1 MYNDCYEECFINPK
15 VSATVK
21 TIIFLNLIIQMWLFF
36 RYHEKEIIKTHI
48 KEKTLNNNNIN
59 NYNNNSNIQN
69 NQIPTAFNTS
79 NSNMIKFFVYDD
91 FYFNSMFIFNTF
103 KNKYFS
109 ITSLNYT
116 FSNKFSKIKF
126 EFTFGI
132 FDKNK
137 NLIYPSD
144 FTLYNKMSVLCVVGV
159 NETTIYSLP
168 QIINNQYYGC
178 IEYFGVDEIPHFGLH
193 FYQQRAGSYLTLNF
207 NFYKYINLS
216 DTNHINDKIF
226 DLNFVKDEYLRNH
239 SKTKRRDT
247 YKDNLLKIN
256 YMKAPISDLKRSVHR
271 QSKKGGWIYKNI
283 YNNYFCFCVGK
294 RCLKEEVKQMCKLNF
309 YKYVID
315 INRNLYPKTHFIFVD
330 FIFKSLPSD
339 DTFPVFEEMIK
350 KNMSAHYITEKPE
363 LYKEYCEN
371 KTKCQ
376 TIIPMNKLEYFKFG
390 EFVEKYL
397 TLILKLKSVI
407 SCKQNSFH
415 YLSYLFY
422 KVEYIT
428 YIAVGHGVDFFKDYL
443 FEPYRIYG
451 SKINNKVLIPPSKV
465 LVDLAVRKGW
475 EEENIIQIN
484 LPRWDRYSNSNYFLS
499 GNITSNSILIMFTW
513 RYTKWWMGYQ
523 ELSEMYHANIVNLL
537 EDEELGE
544 ALTKKNMT
552 LYFTL
557 HRYVN
562 RRFLK
567 RYNEAINKTSYL
579 KFLNQNE
586 ISECLSKTNLVVSDF
601 SSVIFDLMSRDKPFV
616 IYVPDENDKNINKL
630 YTGDYI
636 RLIQDFRKGKI
647 TFANKCESVKQ
658 TVAKIISYI
667 NNNFQLEPKLKDFYK
682 SFNFKTKNNTNEFI
696 DYLINLN

>member
-21 TIIFLNLIIQMWLFF
+21 TIILLNLIIQMWLFF

-567 RYNEAINKTSYL
+567 RYNEAINKISYL

-658 TVAKIISYI
+658 TVAKIIYYI

>member
-1 MYNDCYEECFINPK
+1 
-15 VSATVK
+15 
-21 TIIFLNLIIQMWLFF
+21 
-36 RYHEKEIIKTHI
+36 
-48 KEKTLNNNNIN
+48 
-59 NYNNNSNIQN
+59 
-69 NQIPTAFNTS
+69 
-79 NSNMIKFFVYDD
+79 
-91 FYFNSMFIFNTF
+91 
-103 KNKYFS
+103 
-109 ITSLNYT
+109 
-116 FSNKFSKIKF
+116 
-126 EFTFGI
+126 
-132 FDKNK
+132 
-137 NLIYPSD
+137 
-144 FTLYNKMSVLCVVGV
+144 MSVLCIMNT

-178 IEYFGVDEIPHFGLH
+178 IEYFDIDEIPHFGLH
-193 FYQQRAGSYLTLNF
+193 FYQQRGRSYLTLNF

-226 DLNFVKDEYLRNH
+226 DPNFVKDEYLRNH
-239 SKTKRRDT
+239 SKTRRRDT
-247 YKDNLLKIN
+247 YKDNLLKQN

-315 INRNLYPKTHFIFVD
+315 VNRNLYPKTHFIFVD

-376 TIIPMNKLEYFKFG
+376 TIIPMNKREYFKFG

-451 SKINNKVLIPPSKV
+451 SRINNKVLIPPSKV

-523 ELSEMYHANIVNLL
+523 DLSEMYHANIVNLL

-544 ALTKKNMT
+544 ALKKKNMT

-567 RYNEAINKTSYL
+567 RYNETINKISYL

>member
-21 TIIFLNLIIQMWLFF
+21 TIILLNLIIQMWLFF

-48 KEKTLNNNNIN
+48 KEKTLNNNIN

-103 KNKYFS
+103 KNKYFG

-126 EFTFGI
+126 EFYFGI

-178 IEYFGVDEIPHFGLH
+178 IEYFDINEIPHFGLH

-207 NFYKYINLS
+207 NFYKNINLS

-226 DLNFVKDEYLRNH
+226 DPNFVKDEYLRNH
-239 SKTKRRDT
+239 SKTRRRDT
-247 YKDNLLKIN
+247 YKDNVLKNN
-256 YMKAPISDLKRSVHR
+256 YMKDPISDLKRSVHR

-376 TIIPMNKLEYFKFG
+376 TIIPMNKREYFKFG

-523 ELSEMYHANIVNLL
+523 DLSEMYHANIVNLL

-544 ALTKKNMT
+544 ALKKKNMT

-567 RYNEAINKTSYL
+567 RYNETINKISYL

-586 ISECLSKTNLVVSDF
+586 ISDCLSKTNLVVSDF

-658 TVAKIISYI
+658 TVAKIIYYI

>member
-21 TIIFLNLIIQMWLFF
+21 TIILLNLIIQMWLFF

-48 KEKTLNNNNIN
+48 KEKTLNNNIN

-126 EFTFGI
+126 EFYFGI

-178 IEYFGVDEIPHFGLH
+178 IEYFDINEIPHFGLH

-207 NFYKYINLS
+207 NFYKNINLS

-226 DLNFVKDEYLRNH
+226 DPNFVKDEYLRNH
-239 SKTKRRDT
+239 SKTRRRDT
-247 YKDNLLKIN
+247 YKDNVLKNN
-256 YMKAPISDLKRSVHR
+256 YMKDPISDLKRSVHR

-376 TIIPMNKLEYFKFG
+376 TIIPMNKREYFKFG

-523 ELSEMYHANIVNLL
+523 DLSEMYHANIVNLL

-544 ALTKKNMT
+544 ALKKKNMT

-567 RYNEAINKTSYL
+567 RYNETINKISYL

-586 ISECLSKTNLVVSDF
+586 ISECLSKTKLVVSDF

-658 TVAKIISYI
+658 TVAKIIYYI

>member
-21 TIIFLNLIIQMWLFF
+21 TIILLNLIIQMWLFF

-48 KEKTLNNNNIN
+48 KEKTLNNNIN

-103 KNKYFS
+103 KNKYFG

-178 IEYFGVDEIPHFGLH
+178 IEYFDINEIPHFGLH

-207 NFYKYINLS
+207 NFYKNINLS

-226 DLNFVKDEYLRNH
+226 DPNFVKDEYLRNH
-239 SKTKRRDT
+239 SKTRRRDT
-247 YKDNLLKIN
+247 YKDNVLKNN
-256 YMKAPISDLKRSVHR
+256 YMKDPISDLKRSVHR

-376 TIIPMNKLEYFKFG
+376 TIIPMNKREYFKFG

-523 ELSEMYHANIVNLL
+523 DLSEMYHANIVNLL

-544 ALTKKNMT
+544 ALKKKNMT

-567 RYNEAINKTSYL
+567 RYNETINKISYL

-586 ISECLSKTNLVVSDF
+586 ISDCLSKTNLVVSDF

-658 TVAKIISYI
+658 TVAKIIYYI

>member
-21 TIIFLNLIIQMWLFF
+21 TIILLNLIIQMWLFF

-103 KNKYFS
+103 KNKYFG

-126 EFTFGI
+126 EFYFGI

-178 IEYFGVDEIPHFGLH
+178 IEYFDINEIPHFGLH

-207 NFYKYINLS
+207 NFYKNINLS

-226 DLNFVKDEYLRNH
+226 DPNFVKDEYLRNH
-239 SKTKRRDT
+239 SKTRRRDT
-247 YKDNLLKIN
+247 YKDNVLKNN
-256 YMKAPISDLKRSVHR
+256 YMKDPISDLKRSVHR

-376 TIIPMNKLEYFKFG
+376 TIIPMNKREYFKFG

-523 ELSEMYHANIVNLL
+523 DLSEMYHANIVNLL

-544 ALTKKNMT
+544 ALKKKNMT

-567 RYNEAINKTSYL
+567 RYNETINKISYL

-586 ISECLSKTNLVVSDF
+586 ISDCLSKTNLVVSDF

-658 TVAKIISYI
+658 TVAKIIYYI

>member
-21 TIIFLNLIIQMWLFF
+21 TIILLNLIIQMWLFF

-144 FTLYNKMSVLCVVGV
+144 FTLYNKMSVLCIMNV

-193 FYQQRAGSYLTLNF
+193 FYQQRGRSYLTLNF

-216 DTNHINDKIF
+216 DTNHINDIIF
-226 DLNFVKDEYLRNH
+226 DPNFVKDEYLREH

-247 YKDNLLKIN
+247 YKDNLLKKN

-376 TIIPMNKLEYFKFG
+376 TIIPMNKREYFKFG

-451 SKINNKVLIPPSKV
+451 NKINNKVLIPPSKV

-523 ELSEMYHANIVNLL
+523 DLSEMYHANIVNLL

-544 ALTKKNMT
+544 ALKKKNMT

-567 RYNEAINKTSYL
+567 RYNEAINKISYL

-658 TVAKIISYI
+658 TVAKIIYYI

>member
-21 TIIFLNLIIQMWLFF
+21 TIILLNLIIQMWLFF

-48 KEKTLNNNNIN
+48 KEKTLNNNIN

-109 ITSLNYT
+109 ITSLNYA

-126 EFTFGI
+126 EFYFGI

-178 IEYFGVDEIPHFGLH
+178 IEYFDINEIPHFGLH
-193 FYQQRAGSYLTLNF
+193 FYQQRARSYLTLNF

-226 DLNFVKDEYLRNH
+226 DPNFVKDEYLRNH
-239 SKTKRRDT
+239 SKTRRRDT
-247 YKDNLLKIN
+247 YKDNLLKKN

-315 INRNLYPKTHFIFVD
+315 VNRNLYPKTHFIFVD

-376 TIIPMNKLEYFKFG
+376 TIIPMNKREYFKFG

-523 ELSEMYHANIVNLL
+523 DLSEMYHANIVNLL

-544 ALTKKNMT
+544 ALKKKNMT

-567 RYNEAINKTSYL
+567 RYNETINKISYL

-630 YTGDYI
+630 YTNDYI

-658 TVAKIISYI
+658 TVAKIIYYI

>member
-21 TIIFLNLIIQMWLFF
+21 TIILLNLIIQMWLFF

-69 NQIPTAFNTS
+69 NQIATAFKTS

-132 FDKNK
+132 FDKDK

-144 FTLYNKMSVLCVVGV
+144 FTLYNKMSVLCIMNT

-178 IEYFGVDEIPHFGLH
+178 IEYFDIDEIPHFGLH
-193 FYQQRAGSYLTLNF
+193 FYHQRGRSYLTLNF

-226 DLNFVKDEYLRNH
+226 DPNFVKDEYLRKY

-247 YKDNLLKIN
+247 YKDNLLKKN

-315 INRNLYPKTHFIFVD
+315 VNRNLYPKTHFIFVD

-376 TIIPMNKLEYFKFG
+376 TIIPMNKREYFKFG

-451 SKINNKVLIPPSKV
+451 NKINNKVLIPPSKV

-567 RYNEAINKTSYL
+567 RYNEAINKISYL

-658 TVAKIISYI
+658 TVAKIIYYI

>member
-21 TIIFLNLIIQMWLFF
+21 TIILLNLIIQMWLFF

-48 KEKTLNNNNIN
+48 KEKTLNNNIN

-103 KNKYFS
+103 KNKYFG

-126 EFTFGI
+126 EFYFGI

-178 IEYFGVDEIPHFGLH
+178 IEYFDINEIPHFGLH

-207 NFYKYINLS
+207 NFYKNINLS

-226 DLNFVKDEYLRNH
+226 DPNFVKDEYLRNH
-239 SKTKRRDT
+239 SKTRRRDT
-247 YKDNLLKIN
+247 YKDNVLKNN
-256 YMKAPISDLKRSVHR
+256 YMKDPISDLKRSVHR

-376 TIIPMNKLEYFKFG
+376 TIIPMNKREYFKFG

-523 ELSEMYHANIVNLL
+523 DLSEMYHANIVNLL

-544 ALTKKNMT
+544 ALKKKNMT

-567 RYNEAINKTSYL
+567 RYNETINKISYL

>member
-15 VSATVK
+15 VSATVRA
-21 TIIFLNLIIQMWLFF
+21 IILLNLIIQMWLFF

-144 FTLYNKMSVLCVVGV
+144 FSLYNKMSVLCIMNM

-178 IEYFGVDEIPHFGLH
+178 IEYFDIDEIPHFGLH
-193 FYQQRAGSYLTLNF
+193 FYHQRGRSFLTLNF

-226 DLNFVKDEYLRNH
+226 DPNFVKDEYLRNH
-239 SKTKRRDT
+239 SKTRRRDT
-247 YKDNLLKIN
+247 YKDNLLKKN

-315 INRNLYPKTHFIFVD
+315 VNRNLYPKTHFIFVD

-376 TIIPMNKLEYFKFG
+376 TIIPMNKREYFKFG

-465 LVDLAVRKGW
+465 LVDLAIRKGW

-523 ELSEMYHANIVNLL
+523 DLSEMYHANIVNLL

-567 RYNEAINKTSYL
+567 RYNETINKISYL

-586 ISECLSKTNLVVSDF
+586 ISDCLSKTNLVVSDF

>member
-1 MYNDCYEECFINPK
+1 
-15 VSATVK
+15 
-21 TIIFLNLIIQMWLFF
+21 
-36 RYHEKEIIKTHI
+36 
-48 KEKTLNNNNIN
+48 
-59 NYNNNSNIQN
+59 
-69 NQIPTAFNTS
+69 
-79 NSNMIKFFVYDD
+79 
-91 FYFNSMFIFNTF
+91 
-103 KNKYFS
+103 
-109 ITSLNYT
+109 
-116 FSNKFSKIKF
+116 
-126 EFTFGI
+126 
-132 FDKNK
+132 
-137 NLIYPSD
+137 
-144 FTLYNKMSVLCVVGV
+144 
-159 NETTIYSLP
+159 
-168 QIINNQYYGC
+168 
-178 IEYFGVDEIPHFGLH
+178 LH
-193 FYQQRAGSYLTLNF
+193 FYQQRGRSYLTLNF

-226 DLNFVKDEYLRNH
+226 DPNFVKDEYLRNH
-239 SKTKRRDT
+239 SKTRRRDT
-247 YKDNLLKIN
+247 YKDNLLKKN

-315 INRNLYPKTHFIFVD
+315 VNRNLYPKTHFIFVD

-376 TIIPMNKLEYFKFG
+376 TIIPMNKREYFKFG

-523 ELSEMYHANIVNLL
+523 DLSEMYHANIVNLL

-567 RYNEAINKTSYL
+567 RYNETINKISYL

-586 ISECLSKTNLVVSDF
+586 ISDCLSKTNLVVSDF

-616 IYVPDENDKNINKL
+616 IYVPDENDKNISKL
-630 YTGDYI
+630 YTNDYI
-636 RLIQDFRKGKI
+636 RLIQDFREGNI
-647 TFANKCESVKQ
+647 TFANKCKSVKQ

>member
-21 TIIFLNLIIQMWLFF
+21 TIILLNLIIQMWLFF

-69 NQIPTAFNTS
+69 NQIATAFNTS

-193 FYQQRAGSYLTLNF
+193 FYQQRGRSYLTLNF
-207 NFYKYINLS
+207 NFYKNINLS

-226 DLNFVKDEYLRNH
+226 DPNFVKDEYLRKH
-239 SKTKRRDT
+239 SKTKKIDT
-247 YKDNLLKIN
+247 YKDNLLKKN

-376 TIIPMNKLEYFKFG
+376 TIIPMNKREYFKFG

-523 ELSEMYHANIVNLL
+523 DLSEMYHANIVNLL

-544 ALTKKNMT
+544 ALKKKNMT

-567 RYNEAINKTSYL
+567 RYNEAINKISYL

>member
-21 TIIFLNLIIQMWLFF
+21 TIILLNLIIQMWLFF

-69 NQIPTAFNTS
+69 NQIATAFNTS
-79 NSNMIKFFVYDD
+79 NSNMVKFFVYDD

-126 EFTFGI
+126 EFTFGV

-144 FTLYNKMSVLCVVGV
+144 FTLYNKMSVLCIMNT

-178 IEYFGVDEIPHFGLH
+178 IEYFDIDEIPHFGLH
-193 FYQQRAGSYLTLNF
+193 FYQQRARSYLTLNF

-226 DLNFVKDEYLRNH
+226 DPNFVKDEYLRNH
-239 SKTKRRDT
+239 SKTRRRDT
-247 YKDNLLKIN
+247 YKDNLLKKN

-315 INRNLYPKTHFIFVD
+315 VNRNLYPKTHFIFVD

-376 TIIPMNKLEYFKFG
+376 TIIPMNKREYFKFG

-523 ELSEMYHANIVNLL
+523 DLSEMYHANIVNLL

-544 ALTKKNMT
+544 ALKKKNMT

-567 RYNEAINKTSYL
+567 RYNETINKISYL

>member
-1 MYNDCYEECFINPK
+1 
-15 VSATVK
+15 
-21 TIIFLNLIIQMWLFF
+21 
-36 RYHEKEIIKTHI
+36 
-48 KEKTLNNNNIN
+48 
-59 NYNNNSNIQN
+59 
-69 NQIPTAFNTS
+69 
-79 NSNMIKFFVYDD
+79 
-91 FYFNSMFIFNTF
+91 
-103 KNKYFS
+103 
-109 ITSLNYT
+109 
-116 FSNKFSKIKF
+116 
-126 EFTFGI
+126 
-132 FDKNK
+132 
-137 NLIYPSD
+137 
-144 FTLYNKMSVLCVVGV
+144 
-159 NETTIYSLP
+159 
-168 QIINNQYYGC
+168 
-178 IEYFGVDEIPHFGLH
+178 
-193 FYQQRAGSYLTLNF
+193 
-207 NFYKYINLS
+207 
-216 DTNHINDKIF
+216 
-226 DLNFVKDEYLRNH
+226 
-239 SKTKRRDT
+239 
-247 YKDNLLKIN
+247 
-256 YMKAPISDLKRSVHR
+256 MKAPISDLKRSVHR

-315 INRNLYPKTHFIFVD
+315 VNRNLYPKTHFIFVD

-523 ELSEMYHANIVNLL
+523 DLSEMYHANIVNLL

-544 ALTKKNMT
+544 ALKKKNMT

-567 RYNEAINKTSYL
+567 RYNEAINKISYL

-658 TVAKIISYI
+658 TVAKIIYYI

>member
-21 TIIFLNLIIQMWLFF
+21 TIILLNLIIQMWLFF

-69 NQIPTAFNTS
+69 NQIATAFNTS
-79 NSNMIKFFVYDD
+79 DSNMIKFFVYDD

-144 FTLYNKMSVLCVVGV
+144 FTLYNKMSVLCIMNT

-178 IEYFGVDEIPHFGLH
+178 IEYFDKDEIPHFGLH
-193 FYQQRAGSYLTLNF
+193 FYQQRARSYLTLNF
-207 NFYKYINLS
+207 NFYKYINLN

-226 DLNFVKDEYLRNH
+226 DPNFVKDEYLRKH
-239 SKTKRRDT
+239 SKTKRIDT
-247 YKDNLLKIN
+247 YRDNVLKKN

-315 INRNLYPKTHFIFVD
+315 VNRNLYPKTHFIFVD

-376 TIIPMNKLEYFKFG
+376 TIIPMNKREYFKFG

-523 ELSEMYHANIVNLL
+523 DLSEMYHANIVNLL

-544 ALTKKNMT
+544 ALKKKNMT

-567 RYNEAINKTSYL
+567 RYNEAINKISYL

>member
-21 TIIFLNLIIQMWLFF
+21 TIILLNLIIQMWLFF

-48 KEKTLNNNNIN
+48 KEKTLNNNIN

-79 NSNMIKFFVYDD
+79 DSNMIKFFVYDD

-126 EFTFGI
+126 EFYFGI

-178 IEYFGVDEIPHFGLH
+178 IEYFDINEIPHFGLH

-207 NFYKYINLS
+207 NFYKNINLS

-226 DLNFVKDEYLRNH
+226 DPNFVKDEYLRNH
-239 SKTKRRDT
+239 SKTRRRDT
-247 YKDNLLKIN
+247 YKDNLLKKN

-376 TIIPMNKLEYFKFG
+376 TIIPMNKREYFKFG

-523 ELSEMYHANIVNLL
+523 DLSEMYHANIVNLL

-544 ALTKKNMT
+544 ALKKKNMT

-567 RYNEAINKTSYL
+567 IYNEAINKISYL

>member
-21 TIIFLNLIIQMWLFF
+21 TIILLNLIIQMWLFF

-48 KEKTLNNNNIN
+48 KEKTLNNNIN

-103 KNKYFS
+103 KNKYFG

-126 EFTFGI
+126 EFYFGI

-159 NETTIYSLP
+159 NEKTIYSLP

-178 IEYFGVDEIPHFGLH
+178 IEYFDINEIPHFGLH

-207 NFYKYINLS
+207 NFYKNINLS

-226 DLNFVKDEYLRNH
+226 DPNFVKDEYLRNH
-239 SKTKRRDT
+239 SKTRRRDT
-247 YKDNLLKIN
+247 YKDNVLKNN
-256 YMKAPISDLKRSVHR
+256 YMKDPISDLKRSVHR

-376 TIIPMNKLEYFKFG
+376 TIIPMNKREYFKFG

-523 ELSEMYHANIVNLL
+523 DLSEMYHANIVNLL

-544 ALTKKNMT
+544 ALKKKNMT

-567 RYNEAINKTSYL
+567 RYNETINKISYL

-658 TVAKIISYI
+658 TVAKIIYYI

>member
-21 TIIFLNLIIQMWLFF
+21 TIILLNLIIQMWLFF

-69 NQIPTAFNTS
+69 NQIATAFNTS
-79 NSNMIKFFVYDD
+79 NSNMVKFFVYDD

-126 EFTFGI
+126 EFTFGV

-144 FTLYNKMSVLCVVGV
+144 FTLYNKMSVLCIMNT

-178 IEYFGVDEIPHFGLH
+178 IEYFDIDEIPHFGLH
-193 FYQQRAGSYLTLNF
+193 FYQQRARSYLTLNF

-226 DLNFVKDEYLRNH
+226 DPNFVKDEYLRNH
-239 SKTKRRDT
+239 SKTRRRDT
-247 YKDNLLKIN
+247 YKDNLLKKN

-315 INRNLYPKTHFIFVD
+315 VNRNLYPKTHFIFVD

-376 TIIPMNKLEYFKFG
+376 TIIPMNKREYFKFG

-523 ELSEMYHANIVNLL
+523 DLSEMYHANIVNLL

-544 ALTKKNMT
+544 ALKKKNMT

-567 RYNEAINKTSYL
+567 IYNEAINKISYL

>member
-21 TIIFLNLIIQMWLFF
+21 TIILLNLIIQMWLFF

-48 KEKTLNNNNIN
+48 KEKTLNNNIN

-79 NSNMIKFFVYDD
+79 DSNMIKFFVYDD

-103 KNKYFS
+103 KNKYFG

-126 EFTFGI
+126 EFYFGI

-178 IEYFGVDEIPHFGLH
+178 IEYFDIDEIPHFGLH
-193 FYQQRAGSYLTLNF
+193 FYHQRGRSYLTLNF

-226 DLNFVKDEYLRNH
+226 DPNFVKDEYLRNH
-239 SKTKRRDT
+239 SKTRRRDT
-247 YKDNLLKIN
+247 YKDNLLKKN

-376 TIIPMNKLEYFKFG
+376 TIIPMNKREYFKFG

-523 ELSEMYHANIVNLL
+523 DLSEMYHANIVNLL

-544 ALTKKNMT
+544 ALKKKNMT

-567 RYNEAINKTSYL
+567 IYNEAINKISYL